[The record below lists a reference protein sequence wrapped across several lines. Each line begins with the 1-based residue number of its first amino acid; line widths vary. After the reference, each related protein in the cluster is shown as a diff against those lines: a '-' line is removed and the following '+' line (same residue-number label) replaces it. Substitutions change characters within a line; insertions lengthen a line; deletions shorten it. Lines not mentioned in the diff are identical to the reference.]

1 MRFGRDQFLDESYR
15 NGWRIAQGNKEGRR
29 ELRVESCEIRAI
41 HLISNYGLFGII
53 FFQKF

>member
-1 MRFGRDQFLDESYR
+1 MRFGREQFLDESYR

-29 ELRVESCEIRAI
+29 ELRVESCEICAI